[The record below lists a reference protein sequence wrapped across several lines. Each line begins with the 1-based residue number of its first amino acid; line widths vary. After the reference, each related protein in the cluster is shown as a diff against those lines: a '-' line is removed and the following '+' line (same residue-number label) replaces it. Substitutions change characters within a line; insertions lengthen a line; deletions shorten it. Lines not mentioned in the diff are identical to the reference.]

1 MSKEPRSQTDEGIGE
16 ELNQDRLVEGRD
28 LTRADERSYGLLVRA
43 VRGTSNFLGPYG
55 PPVLALLPG
64 AAIIAGMTAA
74 FARVC
79 ESVLGGDGVAQLDH
93 PALVAGKSLRSPAM
107 DLIVT
112 AYAYI
117 GDTVG
122 MLLLTLTATIA
133 LTISRRTWTP
143 AILILI
149 AGTGSLLMTI
159 AGKRLIGRTRPAP
172 GDAVPPFDY
181 SPSFPS
187 GHALNSVVIVGI
199 IAYLLVPRLKT
210 MSSRVL
216 TLCAAATFAVTMGLS
231 GVYLGH
237 HWLTD
242 VLGAWALGA
251 AWLALIITAHCV
263 YLALRKQRTP
273 PPG

>member
-263 YLALRKQRTP
+263 YLALRKERTP

>member
-210 MSSRVL
+210 TRSRVL

-263 YLALRKQRTP
+263 YLALRKERTP

>member
-122 MLLLTLTATIA
+122 MLLLTLAATIA

-172 GDAVPPFDY
+172 ADAVPPFDY

-187 GHALNSVVIVGI
+187 GHSLNSVVIVGI
-199 IAYLLVPRLKT
+199 IAYLLVPRLKRT
-210 MSSRVL
+210 RSRVL
-216 TLCAAATFAVTMGLS
+216 TLCAAAMFAVTMGLS

-242 VLGAWALGA
+242 VLGAGALGA

>member
-1 MSKEPRSQTDEGIGE
+1 MSKEPRSQTDDGIGE

-263 YLALRKQRTP
+263 YLALRKERTP

>member
-1 MSKEPRSQTDEGIGE
+1 MSNERGSQTDEGVGGK
-16 ELNQDRLVEGRD
+16 LNQDRLVGGRD
-28 LTRADERSYGLLVRA
+28 LPRGDDRSYGLLARV
-43 VRGTSNFLGPYG
+43 VRGSSNFLGPYG
-55 PPVLALLPG
+55 PPILALLAG
-64 AAIIAGMTAA
+64 GVIVAGMTAA

-79 ESVLGGDGVAQLDH
+79 ESVLGADGVAELDH
-93 PALVAGKSLRSPAM
+93 PALAAGKNLRSPAL

-122 MLLLTLTATIA
+122 MLVLTLTATIA

-143 AILILI
+143 SILIVI
-149 AGTGSLLMTI
+149 AGTGSLLMTV
-159 AGKRLIGRTRPAP
+159 AGKRLLGRTRPAP

-187 GHALNSVVIVGI
+187 GHSLNSVVIVGI
-199 IAYLLVPRLKT
+199 IAYLLLPRLKT
-210 MSSRVL
+210 TRSRFF
-216 TLCAAATFAVTMGLS
+216 TLCAAATFAVTIGLS

-242 VLGAWALGA
+242 VLAAWALGA
-251 AWLALIITAHCV
+251 AWLALIITAHYI
-263 YLALRKQRTP
+263 YLTLRKERTP
-273 PPG
+273 TPG